1 MMPNIPDYLK
11 DGTNV
16 YRTRDYIVKQCMTL
30 RTDEYGSYLFSH
42 DTYYR
47 CTPKRDREY
56 ETAFS
61 YRVTVNGQRIHTH
74 MYARKY
80 ID

>member
-11 DGTNV
+11 DATNV
-16 YRTRDYIVKQCMTL
+16 YRTRDHIVKQCVTL
-30 RTDEYGSYLFSH
+30 RTDEYGCYLFSH

-56 ETAFS
+56 EAAFS
-61 YRVTVNGQRIHTH
+61 YRVNVNGQRIHTY